1 MISRMDGG
9 MRGSMQG
16 KKSVRKKL
24 NNSGS
29 AIVTVIVVVA
39 FISILATTILYVS
52 GMNFY
57 MKMTDLHTKESFY
70 EAETALEEI
79 KSFLMEQAA
88 EAGKEAYMDV
98 MINYASTDGYTR
110 YSLYQNRFLALLNEK
125 WEAARTPMGGTERT
139 YLETLASLVTSYPVK
154 PIDPSA
160 ECELSLDASVPNAGS
175 IELHAEDGYALLRG
189 IIFTYTRDG
198 YTTMISTDFIISVP
212 EINWG
217 VDAYR
222 SEWGTGED
230 GTPDDASDLE
240 RETVDMTECVQYY
253 NWTKQ

>member
-1 MISRMDGG
+1 

-16 KKSVRKKL
+16 KKNVRKKM

-52 GMNFY
+52 GTNFY

-70 EAETALEEI
+70 QAETALEEI
-79 KSFLMEQAA
+79 KAFLMEQAA
-88 EAGKEAYMDV
+88 EAGREAYMDV
-98 MINYASTDGYTR
+98 MIRYASTDGYTR
-110 YSLYQNRFLALLNEK
+110 YALYQNRFFALLNDK
-125 WEAARTPMGGTERT
+125 WEEERTPVGGTERT
-139 YLETLASLVTSYPVK
+139 YLETLASLISSYPVA

-160 ECELSLDASVPNAGS
+160 ASALSLDMSIPNAGS
-175 IELHAEDGYALLRG
+175 MELHAEDGYALLRG
-189 IIFTYTRDG
+189 LIFTYTKDG

-212 EINWG
+212 EMNWG
-217 VDAYR
+217 VDSYQSTWDVSAN
-222 SEWGTGED
+222 
-230 GTPDDASDLE
+230 LE
-240 RETVDMTECVQYY
+240 RDTVDMTDCVQYY

>member
-1 MISRMDGG
+1 

-16 KKSVRKKL
+16 KKNVRKKM

-52 GMNFY
+52 GTNFY

-79 KSFLMEQAA
+79 KAFLMEQAA
-88 EAGKEAYMDV
+88 EAGREAYMDV
-98 MINYASTDGYTR
+98 MIRYASTDGYTR
-110 YSLYQNRFLALLNEK
+110 YALYQNRFFALLNEK
-125 WEAARTPMGGTERT
+125 WEEERTPVGGTERT
-139 YLETLASLVTSYPVK
+139 YLETLASLISSYPVA

-160 ECELSLDASVPNAGS
+160 ASTLSLDMSIPNAGS
-175 IELHAEDGYALLRG
+175 MELHAEDGYALLRG
-189 IIFTYTRDG
+189 LIFTYTKDG

-212 EINWG
+212 EMNWG
-217 VDAYR
+217 VDSYQSTWDVSAN
-222 SEWGTGED
+222 
-230 GTPDDASDLE
+230 LE
-240 RETVDMTECVQYY
+240 RDTVDMTDCVQYY
-253 NWTKQ
+253 NWTKR

>member
-1 MISRMDGG
+1 MISCMDGR

-16 KKSVRKKL
+16 KKVAKKKL

-79 KSFLMEQAA
+79 KAFLMTEAA
-88 EAGKEAYMDV
+88 EAGREAYMDV
-98 MINYASTDGYTR
+98 VINYASTDGYTR
-110 YSLYQNRFLALLNEK
+110 YAIYQNQFLERLNSK
-125 WEAARTPMGGTERT
+125 WEETRTPVGGTERT
-139 YLETLASLVTSYPVK
+139 YLETLASLITSYPVK
-154 PIDPSA
+154 PIDPLA
-160 ECELSLDASVPNAGS
+160 ECELSLDMSVPNAGS
-175 IELHAEDGYALLRG
+175 MELHSEDGYALLRG
-189 IIFTYTRDG
+189 VIFTYTKDG
-198 YTTMISTDFIISVP
+198 YTTVISTDFIISVP

-222 SEWGTGED
+222 SEWGTQED
-230 GTPDDASDLE
+230 GSPDDASALE